1 MFEVALL
8 LSVMLVIAAFAFAPT
23 LYTKLFVSEPIRS
36 ADVYTSPGQR
46 MSEDSGAK
54 YSFLASIQTEVEEA
68 LFPPPTDSALRR
80 HYDALIEAEVEER
93 LAAMPDA

>member
-8 LSVMLVIAAFAFAPT
+8 LSVMLVIATFAFAPT
-23 LYTKLFVSEPIRS
+23 LYSRLFASESIRS
-36 ADVYTSPGQR
+36 ADVYTGSDLR
-46 MSEDSGAK
+46 ISEDSVAK

-80 HYDALIEAEVEER
+80 HYDALIQAEVEER